1 MTKAPENGNPDHGAQ
16 DPNNELTAEFSAHSE
31 GGSDVIFGAGGRS
44 ASDALDPIPDQ
55 IGPYRILGLIGR
67 GGMGSVFK
75 ATSDRIPGRRTVA
88 IKVVRRGIDTE
99 DVLARFENER
109 KVLSALNHPNIAR
122 FFEAGETRD
131 GRPYFVMEYVEG
143 QAIDQY
149 CDANNLG
156 VNDRL
161 AVFIK
166 VCHAVHHAHTNLI
179 VHRDLK
185 PANILVTPA
194 GEPKLLDFGIAKL
207 TNPEFASVM
216 AMTGPGM
223 RLMTPEYASP
233 EQVRGEAVS
242 TLSDVYSLGVLLYEL
257 LSGHRPYKIAARIEE
272 ELRRV
277 ICDTDPDRPSTA
289 ISRVEMLSHRDG
301 TTEKITAETIAKRRG
316 IRPDTLRRLLSGDL
330 DDIVMQALT
339 KAPKKRYPSVQEMAE
354 DIRRH
359 IDGEPVGARRAR
371 RRGLYVATK
380 FVRRHPKA
388 LASAAAATIAIV
400 SLGVWGYSGEVRAR
414 AEAERRL
421 REEQLNVLQTRFNE
435 IAWEAFRDPRLV
447 EALPVEERNLI
458 LEGIVND
465 VREAV
470 PDDLADEFDAQY
482 AIGVALRRFGGTLA
496 SRSGKSLG
504 ADAQALK
511 ILREAEGFL
520 ARAVESQ
527 PENLRARYH
536 FANAKRFIGDALKE
550 LGKSEEAFEA
560 YQEAQSLAAS
570 IAGDEELASNFRMLE
585 AASLVGMGQM
595 RVRECRLD
603 EGFEHYER
611 SLDIR
616 RSLVDEDNSASRRNF
631 WATGLFQIA
640 DAQFRAN
647 DLVAAEESYRR
658 TLDVRM
664 HLLEEQPASTAVAS
678 RLALTRVALAEVLN
692 ASGQG
697 AAAVEVIEPAIE
709 WLSQRVVED
718 ETDVTS
724 REQLFWA
731 LMAQADASLGA
742 EDGVS
747 AAEAAEAAHG
757 TIETMTEIAPLKASL
772 PRLRATHALLMAR
785 IDSARGDLSGA
796 LEYVDRC
803 VRTTEVLLI
812 DAPERAQFRRQLA
825 NALSLRGKILE
836 ENAREDGG
844 AKQQALSAYLQ
855 ASRVYDQMRDEE
867 RLCGVPPERLQ
878 EIADAIQRLG
888 G

>member
-16 DPNNELTAEFSAHSE
+16 DPNNERTAEFNAHGE
-31 GGSDVIFGAGGRS
+31 GGSDVMFGAGGRS
-44 ASDALDPIPDQ
+44 ASDALDPIPDE
-55 IGPYRILGLIGR
+55 IGPYRVLGLIGR

-99 DVLARFENER
+99 DVLARFQNER
-109 KVLSALNHPNIAR
+109 KVLSALSHPNIAR

-156 VNDRL
+156 VKDRL

-233 EQVRGEAVS
+233 EQVRGEAIS
-242 TLSDVYSLGVLLYEL
+242 TLSDVYSLGVMLYEL
-257 LSGHRPYKIAARIEE
+257 LSGHRPYKIAARVEE

-301 TTEKITAETIAKRRG
+301 TTEEITAETIAKRRG

-380 FVRRHPKA
+380 FVRRHPRA
-388 LASAAAATIAIV
+388 LASTAAALIAIV

-421 REEQLNVLQTRFNE
+421 REEQLNALQTRFNE

-447 EALPVEERNLI
+447 EALAVEERNLI
-458 LEGIVND
+458 LEGLVND

-470 PDDLADEFDAQY
+470 PEELADEFDAQY

-504 ADAQALK
+504 ADTQALE

-520 ARAVESQ
+520 ARATESQ

-536 FANAKRFIGDALKE
+536 LANAKRFIGDALKE
-550 LGKSEEAFEA
+550 LGKSEEAFGA

-570 IAGDEELASNFRMLE
+570 IAGDEELAPNFRMLE

-595 RVRECRLD
+595 RVRVCRLD

-611 SLDIR
+611 SLEIR
-616 RSLVDEDNSASRRNF
+616 RSLVEQDNSADRRNF

-640 DAQFRAN
+640 DAHFRAN
-647 DLVAAEESYRR
+647 DLIAAEESYRR

-664 HLLEEQPASTAVAS
+664 HLLEEQPESVAVAS

-697 AAAVEVIEPAIE
+697 AAALEVIEPGVA
-709 WLSQRVVED
+709 WLDQRVRGD
-718 ETDVTS
+718 QTDVTS

-731 LMAQADASLGA
+731 LMAQAEASLA
-742 EDGVS
+742 EEDGEG
-747 AAEAAEAAHG
+747 AAAVAELALTVVDGIA
-757 TIETMTEIAPLKASL
+757 EIAPKKASL
-772 PRLRATHALLMAR
+772 PRLRAAHALIMAR
-785 IDSARGDLSGA
+785 TNFANGDVPGA
-796 LEYVDRC
+796 LDGVDRC

-812 DAPERAQFRRQLA
+812 DSPERAHLRRQLA
-825 NALSLRGKILE
+825 QALSLRGQVLE
-836 ENAREDGG
+836 AAAGEDSEVR
-844 AKQQALSAYLQ
+844 QRALTAYVQ
-855 ASRVYDQMRDEE
+855 ASRVYDQMRDED
-867 RLCGVPPERLQ
+867 RLCGVPLVQIQKIAAAIERL
-878 EIADAIQRLG
+878 RS
-888 G
+888 